1 MDGAGRLTP
10 SVKSWLGKPAEAIAL
25 YRASRAVR
33 RRARNGQ
40 FTIPRGIGSSFALL
54 FLATSGMAGFFIGGH
69 DAAFRRE
76 YGTPQDAIARAFG
89 FGVEQI
95 AVEGFAELTR
105 DEVIAYSGLDSR
117 ASLPFLDPQVLQDR
131 LLRVPL
137 IAEAQVTKLYP
148 DRLRIDIRERVP
160 YALWQMEGE
169 VKVIAADG
177 TAIETLADP
186 RFLRL
191 PHVVGKEA
199 NQRVTEYVALASA
212 VPELQPMIRAGTLVA
227 GRRWNL
233 KMQNGVDLLLP
244 EQDAAEAL
252 RRFWAIEKDAKVS
265 ERAVLAIDL
274 RLPDRIALRLTEEAA
289 AQHAESVTQRIKKM
303 GGKV

>member
-25 YRASRAVR
+25 YRASRSVR
-33 RRARNGQ
+33 RRARQGQ
-40 FTIPRGIGSSFALL
+40 LSIPRGIGSSFAIL
-54 FLATSGMAGFFIGGH
+54 FLLASGTAGFFIGGH
-69 DAAFRRE
+69 DAAFRRD
-76 YGTPQDAIARAFG
+76 YGSVPDALARWAG

-105 DEVIAYSGLDSR
+105 DEVIGYSGLDAR
-117 ASLPFLDPQVLQDR
+117 ASLPFLDPQQLQDR
-131 LLRVPL
+131 LLQVPL
-137 IAEAQVTKLYP
+137 IAQAQVTKLYP

-160 YALWQMEGE
+160 YALWQKEGE

-177 TAIETLADP
+177 TAIETLTDP

-199 NQRVTEYVALASA
+199 NLRVTEYVALASA
-212 VPELQPMIRAGTLVA
+212 VPELQPLIRAGTLVA

-244 EQDAAEAL
+244 EQEAAEAL
-252 RRFWAIEKDAKVS
+252 RRFWTIEKEAKIS

-274 RLPDRIALRLTEEAA
+274 RLPDRIAVRLTEEAA
-289 AQHAESVTQRIKKM
+289 AQHAATMMQRIKKL
-303 GGKV
+303 GGRV